1 MTGEP
6 RLFKLKPPLR
16 DSDVTG
22 MKIGDK
28 VLITGLM
35 YGCRDA
41 AHKNMVELLDKGNDL
56 PVDLRGQILY
66 YVGPTPAPKG
76 RLIGAAGPTT
86 SGRMDAY
93 APRMYDYGVKATVGK
108 GTRTESVVKSMVK
121 NKAVYLVAIGGL
133 GATLASKIKG
143 ARVAAWPELGTEA
156 LWEFR
161 VEDFPAIVGN
171 DVNGGDIYR
180 ESVRYWAEK
189 LK

>member
-1 MTGEP
+1 MTSGP
-6 RLFKLKPPLR
+6 KLHKLKPPLK

-22 MKIGDK
+22 MSIGDK

-41 AHKNMVELLDKGNDL
+41 AHKNMVEMLDEGKEL

-76 RLIGAAGPTT
+76 RPIGSAGPTT
-86 SGRMDAY
+86 SGRMDVY

-108 GTRTESVVKSMVK
+108 GTRTDSVVKSMIK
-121 NKAVYLVAIGGL
+121 NKAVYLVAVGGI
-133 GATLASKIKG
+133 GATLASKIK
-143 ARVAAWPELGTEA
+143 AAKVVAWPELGTEA

-161 VEDFPAIVGN
+161 VEGFPAIVAN
-171 DVNGGDIYR
+171 DVNGRDIYK